1 MATIVVPYHHDDRL
15 PDGLIPAPGGEPPTV
30 VGPELPA
37 GDRWARMAVL
47 HEAVA
52 ATVAGSPLPV
62 TVLSGDCLVGLAV
75 LTGAQRAGL
84 DPALIWFDAHGD
96 VHTLE
101 TTSSGY
107 LGGLSLRLAMGAHP
121 ELLAE
126 RSGMR
131 PVPEERVVL
140 VGARDLD
147 PPEAAYLATSRV
159 RRSAVAGLS
168 AADLPEGPLIVHV
181 DVDVVDSGELPGLLF
196 PAPGGPAGPEVAAA
210 VARIRAT
217 GRVAVLDIA
226 CTWQPAGEPRERAE
240 LIAAL
245 VGAGEPG

>member
-1 MATIVVPYHHDDRL
+1 MATILVPYHHDDRL
-15 PDGLIPAPGGEPPTV
+15 PECLIPVPAGEPPAV
-30 VGPELPA
+30 VDPELPA
-37 GDRWARMAVL
+37 GDRWSRMAAL
-47 HEAVA
+47 HEQVA

-62 TVLSGDCLVGLAV
+62 TVLSGDCLMNLAV

-84 DPALIWFDAHGD
+84 DPALVWFDAHGD

-101 TTSSGY
+101 TTTSGY

-131 PVPEERVVL
+131 PVPEDRVVL

-147 PPEAAYLATSRV
+147 PPEVAYLAASRV
-159 RRSAVAGLS
+159 RRSSVAGLS
-168 AADLPEGPLIVHV
+168 VADLPEGPLIVHV
-181 DVDVVDSGELPGLLF
+181 DVDVVDAGEMPGLLF
-196 PAPGGPAGPEVAAA
+196 PAPGGPGRSEVAPA
-210 VARIRAT
+210 VARIRST

-226 CTWQPAGEPRERAE
+226 CTWRPAGEPRERAQ
-240 LIAAL
+240 LVAAL
-245 VGAGEPG
+245 LGAEG